1 MGLSKKLKSVTDGT
15 VEYDDIKD
23 ITKDVHETK
32 MDTCKVRDN
41 IKNDKSE
48 TDKNNCRHTD
58 LELSGYKKYFYHH
71 LGKKYC
77 NNSTLGDNLGM
88 NDDWCSCY
96 NIMANKCEGNED
108 LPGCSATKHV
118 WSDINTHLSEKDKA
132 QFEGMR
138 QCIGNACVGFKY
150 RPENYNQNC
159 NRNVLICNAD
169 LNVGGNII
177 GSNVSINQNCSVKSD
192 QVPEPVVTRSSEL
205 AKGTF
210 VEKIFKFEEDK
221 EKSLIQKTY
230 FRYISTLSCMIC
242 MGIGGFVVVSIA

>member
-1 MGLSKKLKSVTDGT
+1 MLRKLATSTDNQPVYYEIT
-15 VEYDDIKD
+15 DIK
-23 ITKDVHETK
+23 KDDHETK
-32 MDTCKVRDN
+32 MGTCKVNDR
-41 IKNDKSE
+41 IKN
-48 TDKNNCRHTD
+48 NNSNTENNECRHTD
-58 LELSGYKKYFYHH
+58 LELAGYNKYFYHF
-71 LGKKYC
+71 LGKRYC
-77 NNSTLGDNLGM
+77 NTDDGM
-88 NDDWCSCY
+88 KDDWCSCY
-96 NIMANKCEGNED
+96 NIMANKCEGKPD
-108 LPGCSATKHV
+108 IPGCSDTKHV
-118 WSDINTHLSEKDKA
+118 WSDINSHLSEKDKA

-150 RPENYNQNC
+150 RPENYNKNC
-159 NRNVLICNAD
+159 DRNVLICNAD

-177 GSNVSINQNCSVKSD
+177 GSNVSINQDCSVKSD

-205 AKGTF
+205 AKGTL

>member
-1 MGLSKKLKSVTDGT
+1 MLRRLAATSTDNQPVYYEIT
-15 VEYDDIKD
+15 DIKKED
-23 ITKDVHETK
+23 HETK
-32 MDTCKVRDN
+32 MGTCKTNDK
-41 IKNDKSE
+41 IKN
-48 TDKNNCRHTD
+48 NNSNTENNECRHTD
-58 LELSGYKKYFYHH
+58 LELAGYNKYFYHF
-71 LGKKYC
+71 LGKRYC
-77 NNSTLGDNLGM
+77 NTDKGM
-88 NDDWCSCY
+88 GDDWCSCY
-96 NIMANKCEGNED
+96 NIMANKCEGKPD
-108 LPGCSATKHV
+108 IPGCSDTKDV
-118 WSDINTHLSEKDKA
+118 WSDINSHLSEKDKA

-150 RPENYNQNC
+150 RPENYNKNC
-159 NRNVLICNAD
+159 DRNVLICNAD

-177 GSNVSINQNCSVKSD
+177 GSNVSINQDCSVKSD

-205 AKGTF
+205 AKGTL

>member
-1 MGLSKKLKSVTDGT
+1 MTADWREEEKDDEITNIDQSKHKGKL
-15 VEYDDIKD
+15 
-23 ITKDVHETK
+23 DV
-32 MDTCKVRDN
+32 CKENTN
-41 IKNDKSE
+41 IKNDQTE
-48 TDKNNCRHTD
+48 TEKNKCRHTNKR
-58 LELSGYKKYFYHH
+58 LGGYNKYFYHF
-71 LGKKYC
+71 LGKNYC
-77 NNSTLGDNLGM
+77 NTDEGM
-88 NDDWCSCY
+88 GDDWCSCY
-96 NIMANKCEGNED
+96 NIMANKCEGKPD
-108 LPGCSATKHV
+108 IPGCSDTKHV
-118 WSDINTHLSEKDKA
+118 WSDINSHLSEKDKA

-150 RPENYNQNC
+150 RPENYNKNC
-159 NRNVLICNAD
+159 DRNVLICNAD
-169 LNVGGNII
+169 LSVGGNII

-205 AKGTF
+205 AKGTL

>member
-1 MGLSKKLKSVTDGT
+1 MLRKLATSIDNQPVYYEIT
-15 VEYDDIKD
+15 DIKKED
-23 ITKDVHETK
+23 HETK
-32 MDTCKVRDN
+32 MKTCITDDK

-48 TDKNNCRHTD
+48 TDLNDCRHTD
-58 LELSGYKKYFYHH
+58 LELAGYNKYFYHF
-71 LGKKYC
+71 LGKRYC
-77 NNSTLGDNLGM
+77 NRSDLGDNLGM
-88 NDDWCSCY
+88 NDEWCSCY
-96 NIMANKCEGNED
+96 NIMANKCEGNPTI
-108 LPGCSATKHV
+108 PGCSDTKDV
-118 WSDINTHLSEKDKA
+118 WSDINSHLSKKDKA

-150 RPENYNQNC
+150 RPENYNKNC
-159 NRNVLICNAD
+159 DRNVLICNAD

-242 MGIGGFVVVSIA
+242 MGIGGFVVVSVA

>member
-1 MGLSKKLKSVTDGT
+1 MLRRLATSTDNKPVYYEIT
-15 VEYDDIKD
+15 DIKKGD
-23 ITKDVHETK
+23 HETK
-32 MDTCKVRDN
+32 MKTCIDDDK
-41 IKNDKSE
+41 IKNNNSNTE
-48 TDKNNCRHTD
+48 NNNCRHTD
-58 LELSGYKKYFYHH
+58 LELAGYNKYFYHF
-71 LGKKYC
+71 LGKRYC
-77 NNSTLGDNLGM
+77 NTDEGM
-88 NDDWCSCY
+88 GDDWCSCY
-96 NIMANKCEGNED
+96 NIMANKCEGKPD
-108 LPGCSATKHV
+108 IPGCKETKHV
-118 WSDINTHLSEKDKA
+118 WSDINSHLSEKDKA

-150 RPENYNQNC
+150 RPENYNKNC
-159 NRNVLICNAD
+159 DRNVLICNAD

-177 GSNVSINQNCSVKSD
+177 GSNVSINQDCSVKSD

-205 AKGTF
+205 AKGTL

>member
-1 MGLSKKLKSVTDGT
+1 MSNTLLQII
-15 VEYDDIKD
+15 DIK
-23 ITKDVHETK
+23 KDGHETK
-32 MDTCKVRDN
+32 MGTCIEDDR
-41 IKNDKSE
+41 IKN
-48 TDKNNCRHTD
+48 NNSKTENNKCRHTD
-58 LELSGYKKYFYHH
+58 VKLAGYNKYFYHF
-71 LGKKYC
+71 LGKNYC
-77 NNSTLGDNLGM
+77 NTDKGM
-88 NDDWCSCY
+88 EDDWCSCY
-96 NIMANKCEGNED
+96 NIMANKCEGKPD
-108 LPGCSATKHV
+108 IPGCSDTKHV
-118 WSDINTHLSEKDKA
+118 WSDINSHLSEKDKA

-150 RPENYNQNC
+150 RPENYNKNC
-159 NRNVLICNAD
+159 DRNVLICNAE

>member
-1 MGLSKKLKSVTDGT
+1 MTADWREEEKDDEITNIDQSKHKGKLEVCEKNT
-15 VEYDDIKD
+15 
-23 ITKDVHETK
+23 
-32 MDTCKVRDN
+32 N
-41 IKNDKSE
+41 IKNDQTE
-48 TDKNNCRHTD
+48 TDKNKCRHTNKR
-58 LELSGYKKYFYHH
+58 LGGYNKYFYHF

-77 NNSTLGDNLGM
+77 NTDKGM
-88 NDDWCSCY
+88 GDDWCSCY
-96 NIMANKCEGNED
+96 NIMANKCEGKPD
-108 LPGCSATKHV
+108 IPGCSDTKHV
-118 WSDINTHLSEKDKA
+118 WSDINSHLSEKDKA

-150 RPENYNQNC
+150 RPENYNKNC
-159 NRNVLICNAD
+159 DRNVLICNAD
-169 LNVGGNII
+169 LSVGGNII

-205 AKGTF
+205 AKGTL